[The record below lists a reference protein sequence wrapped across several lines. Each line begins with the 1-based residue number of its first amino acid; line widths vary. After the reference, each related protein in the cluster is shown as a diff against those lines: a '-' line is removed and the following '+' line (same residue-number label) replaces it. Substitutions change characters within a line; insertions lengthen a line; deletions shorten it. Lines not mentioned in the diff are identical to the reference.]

1 MSQELPEDDGM
12 RCVGPPPSRRRVA
25 ARGPGGVVIKVH
37 CSYDVE
43 IRKYDDDDN
52 EIELT
57 EDEVKKIEADLL
69 LEVLD
74 VQNMDTDL
82 SISVFMIYVERIA

>member
-1 MSQELPEDDGM
+1 
-12 RCVGPPPSRRRVA
+12 
-25 ARGPGGVVIKVH
+25 VIKVH

-43 IRKYDDDDN
+43 VRKYDADDN

-57 EDEVKKIEADLL
+57 EDEAKKIEADLL
-69 LEVLD
+69 IEVLD

-82 SISVFMIYVERIA
+82 SISVLMIDVERIA

>member
-1 MSQELPEDDGM
+1 M
-12 RCVGPPPSRRRVA
+12 
-25 ARGPGGVVIKVH
+25 IKVH

-43 IRKYDDDDN
+43 VRKYDADDN

-57 EDEVKKIEADLL
+57 EDEAKKIEADLL
-69 LEVLD
+69 IEVLD

-82 SISVFMIYVERIA
+82 SISVLMIDVERIA